1 MNNQNNF
8 MIVQGE
14 NLDENQLL
22 GKFVYYSLA
31 DVLVDKDDFTRIC
44 LSMNFPYAARR
55 ISVVD
60 AFRNATGRV
69 TRSITQNSH
78 GSQEIFRIYCRDN
91 MRDGQIYSREL
102 VRETVGLST
111 NQYEKLAN
119 VCYDRDRDAMF
130 CNIEQND
137 TTVDVPDAGRT
148 DRRRR
153 HHDIARLNIAVDQSR
168 SMDNRQDLTKL
179 CSQIGGSLF
188 IQRPTFPQDFCQ
200 RVPGNT
206 FLKHRIAVVL
216 HRCDL
221 VYERQMRV
229 GHALQYAVN
238 LCLCRIYSSPH
249 CQQLAV
255 LVPHQRYRR
264 AVAQF
269 HQRRAVLP

>member
-22 GKFVYYSLA
+22 GNFVYYSLA

-137 TTVDVPDAGRT
+137 TTVDVP
-148 DRRRR
+148 
-153 HHDIARLNIAVDQSR
+153 
-168 SMDNRQDLTKL
+168 
-179 CSQIGGSLF
+179 
-188 IQRPTFPQDFCQ
+188 
-200 RVPGNT
+200 
-206 FLKHRIAVVL
+206 
-216 HRCDL
+216 
-221 VYERQMRV
+221 
-229 GHALQYAVN
+229 
-238 LCLCRIYSSPH
+238 
-249 CQQLAV
+249 
-255 LVPHQRYRR
+255 
-264 AVAQF
+264 
-269 HQRRAVLP
+269 

>member
-78 GSQEIFRIYCRDN
+78 GSQEIFRHLLPRQYARWTDLFARTGARNC
-91 MRDGQIYSREL
+91 
-102 VRETVGLST
+102 GLST

-137 TTVDVPDAGRT
+137 TTVDVPT
-148 DRRRR
+148 
-153 HHDIARLNIAVDQSR
+153 
-168 SMDNRQDLTKL
+168 
-179 CSQIGGSLF
+179 
-188 IQRPTFPQDFCQ
+188 
-200 RVPGNT
+200 
-206 FLKHRIAVVL
+206 
-216 HRCDL
+216 
-221 VYERQMRV
+221 
-229 GHALQYAVN
+229 ALPRDGAA
-238 LCLCRIYSSPH
+238 I
-249 CQQLAV
+249 
-255 LVPHQRYRR
+255 
-264 AVAQF
+264 
-269 HQRRAVLP
+269 

>member
-119 VCYDRDRDAMF
+119 VCYDRDRDSAIL
-130 CNIEQND
+130 N
-137 TTVDVPDAGRT
+137 RT
-148 DRRRR
+148 IRPLMSHSFATRWSSGLRFT
-153 HHDIARLNIAVDQSR
+153 ATALAAVR
-168 SMDNRQDLTKL
+168 STR
-179 CSQIGGSLF
+179 S
-188 IQRPTFPQDFCQ
+188 
-200 RVPGNT
+200 
-206 FLKHRIAVVL
+206 
-216 HRCDL
+216 
-221 VYERQMRV
+221 
-229 GHALQYAVN
+229 
-238 LCLCRIYSSPH
+238 
-249 CQQLAV
+249 
-255 LVPHQRYRR
+255 
-264 AVAQF
+264 
-269 HQRRAVLP
+269 